1 MLNGLGTIELA
12 RRVARR
18 YAADRIADQSAKL
31 SFYSLLSIFPL
42 LFFLTSLLGLVL
54 RRGDRS
60 RQMLFDILSSVIPPS
75 AWSLIDSTLNE
86 IAQGAGGLSLSIA
99 LLATI
104 WTSSRGTAAVIEGL
118 NVAYEVRQYRSWWRR
133 NALAVVLTLGFAS
146 GTVLALALLMVGG
159 RAMDW
164 ASGYLG
170 AGPSFTLVW
179 HVVEKLLAMALALLA
194 FNVLY
199 AFGPNVENRR
209 WRWFM
214 PGTLVGVALWLAVSF
229 GFRLYLHFFDR
240 YSTTYGSIG
249 AVVVLMLWFYLSGIA
264 ILVGGEVNSE
274 VEKASRGGAPAE
286 PKE

>member
-1 MLNGLGTIELA
+1 MRGLL

-18 YAADRIADQSAKL
+18 YRDDRIADQSAKL
-31 SFYSLLSIFPL
+31 SFYALLSIFPL
-42 LFFLTSLLGLVL
+42 LFFLTSLLGLLL
-54 RRGDRS
+54 RRGGGPRE
-60 RQMLFDILSSVIPPS
+60 MLYELLSSVIPPS
-75 AWSLIDSTLNE
+75 AWALIDATLNE

-104 WTSSRGTAAVIEGL
+104 WTSSRGTVAVIEGL

-133 NALAVVLTLGFAS
+133 NVLAVLLTLGFAS

-159 RAMDW
+159 WAVDW
-164 ASGYLG
+164 MAGHLG
-170 AGPSFTLVW
+170 LGPSVTIAWQLLQ
-179 HVVEKLLAMALALLA
+179 KLLAVVLVLLA

-199 AFGPNVENRR
+199 VFGPNVEGRR

-214 PGTLVGVALWLAVSF
+214 PGTLAGVALWLLASY
-229 GFRLYLHFFDR
+229 GFRLYLHYFDR
-240 YSTTYGSIG
+240 YSATYGSIG

-274 VEKASRGGAPAE
+274 IEKASRGGAPART
-286 PKE
+286 KE